1 MRAITD
7 CGFEHPSQ
15 VQFEV
20 IPQAILGTDV
30 ICQANSGM
38 GKTAVFVLSVLQQ
51 ISAEDGTSCLILAHT
66 RELAYQ
72 ISHEYVTRPIL
83 RSRRDPL
90 PPLVSWPLN
99 KCEIEQS
106 IRKRCCF
113 PSRFGR
119 FTKYMPNIKASVFF
133 GGLPIVQDRATL
145 KKDPPHIVIGT
156 PGRILALANE
166 KALDLKKIKFFVLD
180 ECDSLLEPI
189 GTLLL
194 YPPSLTAEAPK
205 AVRKFA
211 Y

>member
-1 MRAITD
+1 LRAITD

-83 RSRRDPL
+83 RSYDTTSYPL
-90 PPLVSWPLN
+90 PRIVALN
-99 KCEIEQS
+99 KCEI
-106 IRKRCCF
+106 
-113 PSRFGR
+113 
-119 FTKYMPNIKASVFF
+119 
-133 GGLPIVQDRATL
+133 
-145 KKDPPHIVIGT
+145 
-156 PGRILALANE
+156 
-166 KALDLKKIKFFVLD
+166 
-180 ECDSLLEPI
+180 
-189 GTLLL
+189 
-194 YPPSLTAEAPK
+194 
-205 AVRKFA
+205 
-211 Y
+211 